1 VRGAR
6 QRVIGKRQA
15 LSRSDRIIGTRPRL
29 SPGCAIVRP
38 HMDRLP
44 GSALTW
50 CMALCLLAGCTSL
63 LPKSREVTA
72 SPWQTYREAQ
82 RTFDQIVPGKTTSA
96 DLRELMV
103 DPETMPNIAILNYS
117 DVLRRFM
124 QNQSVTLSD
133 LDHGVQE
140 CVMARTV
147 CRGYEINQRLVKR
160 HRNGSF
166 WLDVFGFKRETHTEG
181 WRFNGLILLKDDVV
195 IYKLTGGQ
203 PVIQESEHTQNPL
216 GPVQSIGSKL
226 SGGWL

>member
-1 VRGAR
+1 MG
-6 QRVIGKRQA
+6 
-15 LSRSDRIIGTRPRL
+15 PRL
-29 SPGCAIVRP
+29 A
-38 HMDRLP
+38 
-44 GSALTW
+44 SALT
-50 CMALCLLAGCTSL
+50 CCVTLCLLAGCTGL
-63 LPKSREVTA
+63 LPKSKEVTA
-72 SPWQTYREAQ
+72 SPWQTYRDAQ
-82 RTFDQIVPGKTTSA
+82 HTFDRIVPGKTTSA
-96 DLRELMV
+96 ELRDLMV

-124 QNQSVTLSD
+124 LNQSVTLSD

-147 CRGYEINQRLVKR
+147 CRGYEINQRLVKK

-203 PVIQESEHTQNPL
+203 PVIQESEQTQNPL